1 MRAEGR
7 DGATRPGGGLLN
19 ETGGVRFDDP
29 HAVLE
34 ADDAPATQAF
44 RAAHREAL
52 DAYLRGTRLA
62 VIRTAIAGE
71 ICRLDRAALPL
82 SVGDGFIAHR
92 VDQMTGESQIV
103 AGATSDVLDRVLVD
117 SATWSGVAPAID
129 WLVPS
134 PKGTY
139 AAFSVSERG
148 DEDGAVRVVEIATGR
163 LLDDRVDHVFLVPVA
178 WLPDESG
185 FYVNAS
191 PDHHARVSTPFLY
204 LHRLGATRLPLPE
217 PVWHLTGPYAFPQI
231 STDDRHVVVS
241 GSVYAPRPVAYREIG
256 ADDGWRPLLAGF
268 AASFIG
274 EADGDALIMLTTD
287 RAPRGRIVSIPLATA
302 ADRDT
307 WREIVPEGDGV
318 MRSFARL
325 GDGVVTAELVDGAW
339 SVRVYDAGGQL
350 DHVVALPSPT
360 GLDLLFGFGQAPAEP
375 RVFAD
380 GGGAVRLLR
389 SSFDLPPAQVR
400 YVPATRTLALL
411 TPAAPGPRAIAATL
425 RRCTS
430 SDGTPVTY
438 WEVGL
443 RAEGGRR
450 PALVYGYGA
459 FSVVVNTPTYPAV
472 VAPFLDAGGVL
483 VLPHLRGGGEH
494 GDTHWREARRHGRQR
509 CYDDLYAVVEDA
521 IAGGI
526 VDPQRIAFA
535 GASNGGLTAAVALT
549 QRPDLWRAVVCAI
562 PLIDVLVMMREPWAA
577 PLVDELG
584 DPRDAADAAVIAQ
597 YAPLQ
602 AIRPGTRYPAVLV
615 DCGEHDLRCPPW
627 HSRKLVAALEAA
639 TASDRPI
646 LYRER
651 ADGGHVLAEGR
662 EWAVWLAFLMR
673 ELEMVAR

>member
-1 MRAEGR
+1 M
-7 DGATRPGGGLLN
+7 N
-19 ETGGVRFDDP
+19 ETGEVRFDDP
-29 HAVLE
+29 YSVFE

-44 RAAHREAL
+44 RAAHRAAL
-52 DAYLRGTRLA
+52 DTYLRGTQLD
-62 VIRTAIAGE
+62 VIRTAMADE
-71 ICRLDRAALPL
+71 ICRLERAALPL
-82 SVGDGFIAHR
+82 GAGDGFIAHR
-92 VDQMTGESQIV
+92 IDQMTGESQII
-103 AGATSDVLDRVLVD
+103 AGTRSDVLDRVLVD
-117 SATWSGVAPAID
+117 TATWPGVAPAID

-148 DEDGAVRVVEIATGR
+148 DEDGSVRVVEIATGR

-191 PDHHARVSTPFLY
+191 PDHHSRVSTSFLY
-204 LHRLGATRLPLPE
+204 LHRLGRTRLPLPE

-231 STDDRHVVVS
+231 STDGRHVVVS

-256 ADDGWRPLLAGF
+256 TDDGWSPLLAGF

-274 EADGDALIMLTTD
+274 EADGDALIVLTTD

-307 WREIVPEGDGV
+307 WREIVPEGEGV
-318 MRSFARL
+318 IRSFARV
-325 GDGVVTAELVDGAW
+325 GDGLVTAELVDGAW

-350 DHVVALPSPT
+350 DHVVELPTPV
-360 GLDLLFGFGQAPAEP
+360 GLDLLFGFGQSPAEP
-375 RVFAD
+375 RVIAD
-380 GGGAVRLLR
+380 GNDAVRLLR
-389 SSFDLPPAQVR
+389 SSFDLPPAHVR
-400 YVPATRTLALL
+400 YVPATRTLEHL
-411 TPAAPGPRAIAATL
+411 TPAAPRPRAIAAKL
-425 RRCTS
+425 RRCAS

-443 RAEGGRR
+443 RGAGGRR

-494 GDTHWREARRHGRQR
+494 GDSHWREARRHGRQR
-509 CYDDLYAVVEDA
+509 CYDDLHAVVEDA
-521 IAGGI
+521 IAAEI
-526 VDPQRIAFA
+526 VDPARIAFA

-562 PLIDVLVMMREPWAA
+562 PLVDVLGMLREPWAA
-577 PLVDELG
+577 PLVEEFG
-584 DPRDAADAAVIAQ
+584 DPRDAADAAAIAQ
-597 YAPLQ
+597 YTPLQ

-646 LYRER
+646 LCRER
-651 ADGGHVLAEGR
+651 PDGGHVLAEGR

-673 ELEMVAR
+673 ELEMAAR